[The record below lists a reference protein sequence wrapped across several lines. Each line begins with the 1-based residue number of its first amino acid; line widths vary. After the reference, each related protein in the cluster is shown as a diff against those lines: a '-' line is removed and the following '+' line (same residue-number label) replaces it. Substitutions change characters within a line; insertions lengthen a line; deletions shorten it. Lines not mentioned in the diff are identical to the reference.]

1 MDQRFEGIPKAEI
14 KVEGRKISRSS
25 VANDW
30 GSQLA
35 WEVRRGGEVV
45 AQVAARASD
54 TYEITDPTP
63 GQYEVVLQMFQYEG
77 YEKDTNGKY
86 TKSKFVDVSNKV
98 VCTVG

>member
-14 KVEGRKISRSS
+14 KVEGRKISRSH

-30 GSQLA
+30 GSQLI

-45 AQVAARASD
+45 AQVPARISD
-54 TYEITDPTP
+54 SYEITDPTP

-77 YEKDTNGKY
+77 YEKDKDGKY
-86 TKSKFVDVSNKV
+86 TKSKFVEVSNKV
-98 VCTVG
+98 TCTVG